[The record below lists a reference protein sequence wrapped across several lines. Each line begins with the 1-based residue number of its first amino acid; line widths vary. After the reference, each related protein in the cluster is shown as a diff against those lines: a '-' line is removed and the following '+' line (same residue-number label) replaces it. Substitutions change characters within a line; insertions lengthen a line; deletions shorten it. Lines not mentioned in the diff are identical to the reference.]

1 MSDNEF
7 KGLIT
12 SCAGQFEKYADIHRQ
27 QIASDADSSGITL
40 ASHDDAGK
48 AHISEAL
55 ADGVWVA
62 EFPTTPEA
70 PNEAPNETV
79 AVNSKVLMR
88 APNVVRCMG
97 DRGSL
102 RAGLKADVVRVRHAD
117 DGVPTVKAVWREGQR
132 VA

>member
-7 KGLIT
+7 KDLIS
-12 SCAGQFEKYADIHRQ
+12 SCAAQSEKYADIHRQ
-27 QIASDADSSGITL
+27 QIASNANSSGITL

-48 AHISEAL
+48 AHIAEAL
-55 ADGVWVA
+55 ADGVRVA

-70 PNEAPNETV
+70 PNEIV